1 MKIVSLKV
9 TGFRSLAQIDWA
21 PADLNLLIGPN
32 ASGKSN
38 LLRLLDLL
46 VAAAQGGLGKHVQRE
61 GGIEPLLWDGSANEI
76 GVCLRTSPLEQG
88 REIRRD
94 SLTYKLRLAR
104 LGLSSFFR
112 VEQEFLGN
120 DWQVWAGLSDQPLK
134 LFERRQQ
141 HAVVYDENEHG
152 LAAPGAMIPETESL
166 LSLAA
171 GPFSQN
177 HRISKY
183 QQELAAWTVYQD
195 LHTDREAE
203 VRRPVV
209 ASSTKQVAPDGQ
221 NLVSVLHTL
230 YTGDRS
236 FKKEVNTAMLAA
248 FGDEFEELLFPP
260 AADQRIQM
268 RVRWRSLSRE
278 QSTADLSDG
287 TLRFLFLLAVLA
299 NPEPPPL
306 VAIDEPETGLHPSM
320 FPIVAE
326 YARDA
331 ATRTQIVF
339 TTHSPA
345 FLDAFG
351 KQAPAVTVVDWQGGK
366 SVFRVLSGENL
377 ERWLE
382 QYSLGE
388 VYRSGELES
397 AV

>member
-9 TGFRSLAQIDWA
+9 TGFRSLAQTDWA
-21 PADLNLLIGPN
+21 PADLNVLIGPN

-61 GGIEPLLWDGSANEI
+61 GGIEPLLWDGSASQI
-76 GVCLRTSPLEQG
+76 CVRLRTSPLLPE
-88 REIRRD
+88 RDVRRH
-94 SLTYKLRLAR
+94 SLTYELDLAR
-104 LGLSSFFR
+104 LGVSSSFR
-112 VEQEFLGN
+112 VERELLGN
-120 DWQVWAGLSDQPLK
+120 YWQVEAGSSDQPFK

-141 HAVVYDENEHG
+141 HAVVYDDNEHG
-152 LAAPGAMIPETESL
+152 LAAPEAWIPETESL

-177 HRISKY
+177 RWISRY
-183 QQELAAWTVYQD
+183 QQELAAWTVHQD
-195 LHTDREAE
+195 FHTNREAE

-209 ASSTKQVAPDGQ
+209 ASSAKQVAPDGQ

-236 FKKEVNTAMLAA
+236 FKKEVNTAMAAA

-260 AADQRIQM
+260 ASDQRIQM

-299 NPEPPPL
+299 NSEPPPL

-331 ATRTQIVF
+331 AKRTQIVF

-351 KQAPAVTVVDWQGGK
+351 TQAPAVTVVDWIDGK
-366 SVFRVLSGENL
+366 SVFRVLSGESL
-377 ERWLE
+377 DRWLE
-382 QYSLGE
+382 HYSLGD

-397 AV
+397 TV